1 LVVYPPPSIPGSIV
15 TISSVQE
22 ESDATFVGSS
32 KGDASLIAGRLKRL
46 EDERK
51 KREEGGF
58 TTSAMREVDKLMNTK
73 VYSHTQVRIDFPEG
87 SWLSAKFQPH
97 EKVALVKKTLQS
109 IFRIEYSE
117 LPFDLYITP
126 PKRILIDGKSLTDE
140 GLVPVAKL
148 RFTWK
153 DGSTVLTSYIRP
165 EFFCTQL
172 MGSAYHESIPI
183 VESNSTNNSNMR
195 IKQHQQ
201 QQYESNLYGR

>member
-1 LVVYPPPSIPGSIV
+1 M
-15 TISSVQE
+15 
-22 ESDATFVGSS
+22 
-32 KGDASLIAGRLKRL
+32 IAGRLKRL

-97 EKVALVKKTLQS
+97 EKVALIKKTLQS

-153 DGSTVLTSYIRP
+153 DGSNVLTSYIRP

-172 MGSAYHESIPI
+172 MGSAYHESILI
-183 VESNSTNNSNMR
+183 VESNSTNNSNMKAISTADEKR
-195 IKQHQQ
+195 G
-201 QQYESNLYGR
+201 ESNAGADPSKEDELVRRMLGKQSSILRPKGQR